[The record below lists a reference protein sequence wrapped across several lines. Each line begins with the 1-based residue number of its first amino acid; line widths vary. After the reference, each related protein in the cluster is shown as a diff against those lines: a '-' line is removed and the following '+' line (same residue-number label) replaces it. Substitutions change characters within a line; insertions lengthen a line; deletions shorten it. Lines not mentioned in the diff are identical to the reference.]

1 MTKNRI
7 IGILAILIVYFGL
20 ILMTAMFA
28 AIGLVEEIPVWSLPL
43 FAIVSIGMAMFVGD
57 IRWLDVV
64 LVFLVCILLFPIGPL
79 LLIDTAGKLD
89 VSQTLSIIFSEMSVS
104 KWLMTASPLLAAALA
119 HFGFGYIRRRS

>member
-7 IGILAILIVYFGL
+7 IGILASLIVYFGL

-57 IRWLDVV
+57 IR
-64 LVFLVCILLFPIGPL
+64 
-79 LLIDTAGKLD
+79 
-89 VSQTLSIIFSEMSVS
+89 
-104 KWLMTASPLLAAALA
+104 
-119 HFGFGYIRRRS
+119 